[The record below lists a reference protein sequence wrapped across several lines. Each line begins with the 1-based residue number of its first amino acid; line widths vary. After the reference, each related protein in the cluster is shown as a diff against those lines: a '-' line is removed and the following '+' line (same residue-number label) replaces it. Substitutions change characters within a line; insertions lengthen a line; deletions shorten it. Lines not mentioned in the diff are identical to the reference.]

1 MFKNYKKTKL
11 IFLIIIILG
20 IIYNFSSS
28 SNDETEVDNA
38 MANFYKK
45 EEVSAKNLFVSIEAS
60 GLIEA
65 ISSVEIKSKASGE
78 VLYLGAEVGDFVEKG
93 FMLSQIDQ
101 RTPKNI
107 LDQSKSD
114 LEASKVRLENAEA
127 QFNRGKQLHDKGSI
141 SDKDYEDIQENYAQA
156 KSTLVRTQVSY
167 ENAKIS
173 LDDTVVR
180 SPVSGTVI
188 SRPVEVGQVIS
199 SPTQAVG
206 GGTVLMTM
214 ADLSK
219 VRVRALVDEI
229 DVGKVSIGQKVS
241 IKVAAYRDKEFF
253 GIVSKIE
260 PKARVEQNVTTFP
273 VLIDIDNDENL
284 LLLGMNTDVVIDVLN
299 KDVALSTPSMSLRTR
314 KDIYSAASIINISK
328 NDVDVFLADKVDGE
342 NFNKFIVIKD
352 SSSGPLLTW
361 VEIGVSDLS
370 NVEIVNGLNNGDTIF
385 IMPSKS
391 LFDYQKRF
399 KERVNASFSFG

>member
-1 MFKNYKKTKL
+1 MKKRNKTILLTFVL
-11 IFLIIIILG
+11 ILIIAIIV
-20 IIYNFSSS
+20 SVTSKDAPKQ
-28 SNDETEVDNA
+28 DEA
-38 MANFYKK
+38 LANFYKK
-45 EEVSAKNLFVSIEAS
+45 EQVSPKNLFVSIEAS

-78 VLYLGAEVGDFVEKG
+78 ILFLGAEVGDFIDKG
-93 FMLSQIDQ
+93 SMLSQIDQ

-114 LEASKVRLENAEA
+114 LTASNVRLENAEA
-127 QFNRGKQLHDKGSI
+127 QFKRGKKLHDNGSI
-141 SDKDYEDIQENYAQA
+141 SDKDFEDIQEAFAQA
-156 KSTLVRTQVSY
+156 KSTLVRTQVTY
-167 ENAKIS
+167 ENAKIA

-253 GIVSKIE
+253 GTVSKIE

-273 VLIDIDNDENL
+273 VLIDIDNKENL

-299 KDVALSTPSMSLRTR
+299 KEVALSSPSMSLRTR
-314 KDIYSAASIINISK
+314 KDIYSAASIINIPTDS
-328 NDVDVFLADKVDGE
+328 VDKFLEGKVSGE

-352 SSSGPLLTW
+352 SLNGPLLTW
-361 VEIGVSDLS
+361 VEIGVSDLA
-370 NVEIVNGLNNGDTIF
+370 NVEILDGLNQGDTIY

>member
-1 MFKNYKKTKL
+1 MKKRYKIILLTIVL
-11 IFLIIIILG
+11 FVIALII
-20 IIYNFSSS
+20 SSLTS
-28 SNDETEVDNA
+28 TDTPKQDEA
-38 MANFYKK
+38 LANFYKK
-45 EEVSAKNLFVSIEAS
+45 DQVSAKKLFVSIEAS

-78 VLYLGAEVGDFVEKG
+78 ILFLGAEVGDFIEKG
-93 FMLSQIDQ
+93 SMLSQIDQ

-114 LEASKVRLENAEA
+114 LTASNVRLENAEA
-127 QFNRGKQLHDKGSI
+127 QYKRGKKLHDNGSI
-141 SDKDYEDIQENYAQA
+141 SDKDFEDIQEAFAQA
-156 KSTLVRTQVSY
+156 KSTLVRTQVTY
-167 ENAKIS
+167 ENAKIA

-253 GIVSKIE
+253 GTVSKIE

-273 VLIDIDNDENL
+273 VLIDIDNKQNL

-299 KDVALSTPSMSLRTR
+299 KEVALSTPSMSLRTR
-314 KDIYSAASIINISK
+314 KDIYSAASIINIPK
-328 NDVDVFLADKVDGE
+328 ENIDLFLEKKISGE

-352 SSSGPLLTW
+352 STKGPLLTW

-370 NVEIVNGLNNGDTIF
+370 NVEVVKGLSQGDTIY

-399 KERVNASFSFG
+399 KERVSASFSFG

>member
-1 MFKNYKKTKL
+1 MKKRNKSILLTFVLIL
-11 IFLIIIILG
+11 IFMIIISI
-20 IIYNFSSS
+20 SSKDAPKQ
-28 SNDETEVDNA
+28 DEA
-38 MANFYKK
+38 LANFYKK
-45 EEVSAKNLFVSIEAS
+45 EQVSSKNLFVSIEAS

-78 VLYLGAEVGDFVEKG
+78 ILFLGAEVGDFIDKG
-93 FMLSQIDQ
+93 SMLSQIDQ

-114 LEASKVRLENAEA
+114 LTASNVRLENAEA
-127 QFNRGKQLHDKGSI
+127 QFKRGKKLHDNGSI
-141 SDKDYEDIQENYAQA
+141 SDKDFEDIQEAFAQA
-156 KSTLVRTQVSY
+156 KSTLVRTQVTY
-167 ENAKIS
+167 ENAKIA

-253 GIVSKIE
+253 GTVSKIE

-273 VLIDIDNDENL
+273 VLIDIDNKENL

-299 KDVALSTPSMSLRTR
+299 KEVALSSPSMSLRTR
-314 KDIYSAASIINISK
+314 KDIYSAASIINIPTDS
-328 NDVDVFLADKVDGE
+328 VDKFLEGKVSGE

-352 SSSGPLLTW
+352 SLNGPLLTW
-361 VEIGVSDLS
+361 VEIGVSDLA
-370 NVEIVNGLNNGDTIF
+370 NVEILDGLNQGDTIY

>member
-1 MFKNYKKTKL
+1 MNKINKKQL
-11 IFLIIIILG
+11 VLLG
-20 IIYNFSSS
+20 IIVIVVAYFSLSPK
-28 SNDETEVDNA
+28 DEPKQDEA
-38 MANFYKK
+38 LANFYKK
-45 EEVSAKNLFVSIEAS
+45 DEVSPKKLFVSIEAS

-78 VLYLGAEVGDFVEKG
+78 ILFLGAEVGDFVSKG
-93 FMLSQIDQ
+93 SMLSQIDQ

-114 LEASKVRLENAEA
+114 LTASNVRLENAEA
-127 QFNRGKQLHDKGSI
+127 QFNRGKELHDKGSI
-141 SDKDYEDIQENYAQA
+141 SDKDFEDIQENFAQA
-156 KSTLVRTQVSY
+156 KSTLVRTQVTY
-167 ENAKIS
+167 ENAKIA

-253 GIVSKIE
+253 GTVSKIE
-260 PKARVEQNVTTFP
+260 PKARVEQYVTSFP
-273 VLIDIDNDENL
+273 VLIDIDNKENL

-299 KDVALSTPSMSLRTR
+299 KEVALSTPSMSLRTR
-314 KDIYSAASIINISK
+314 KDIYSAASIINMPKENIDK
-328 NDVDVFLADKVDGE
+328 FLEDQVTGE

-352 SSSGPLLTW
+352 SLSGPLLTW
-361 VEIGVSDLS
+361 VEIGVSDLA
-370 NVEIVNGLNNGDTIF
+370 NVEIIDGLNQGDTIY